1 MNPKSGNLKNICM
14 LSTHGYFDPV
24 PQLGRTD
31 TGGQVVYV
39 LELAKALTTC
49 GINVDIYTRW
59 FDRDKPQID
68 PVPDNADVRI
78 IRLSAGPWEF
88 IPKEEIYNVLPELT
102 ENMTAF
108 IREHNLDYDLFHGHY
123 VDAGIVTLDVARA
136 FDRPAF
142 FTAHSLGAWKKEQMG
157 GDPAEMERKFRFSH
171 RIGEELRIFRSVV
184 AQTVTTVVQ
193 REKLQELYGFTS
205 EDITVI
211 SPGVDIHTFCPLE
224 GSETR
229 MDTGLPERYIL
240 CLSRIDSNKGHD
252 LLLNAFSLVCQS
264 VPDIHLVIGGGSTS
278 KAGPTELEVLANM
291 KRIIVEKDVES
302 RVHIT
307 GYIPDEHLVA
317 TYRQAE
323 MFVLPSLFEP
333 FGMTALEAMACG
345 RPVVASRLGGIRE
358 VVTSG
363 ESGLLVDPANA
374 DEFSSAMIRLLND
387 EQLSWRI
394 GKQGRHIV
402 RERYCWEAIAARHV
416 EFYEKYLDR
425 QP

>member
-1 MNPKSGNLKNICM
+1 MNQRINSLKNICM

-49 GINVDIYTRW
+49 GIKVDIYTRW

-78 IRLSAGPWEF
+78 IRIPAGPWEF
-88 IPKEEIYNVLPELT
+88 IPKEEIYDVLPELAG
-102 ENMTAF
+102 NMTAF
-108 IREHNLDYDLFHGHY
+108 IREHNLDYDFLHGHY

-136 FDRPAF
+136 IDRPAF
-142 FTAHSLGAWKKEQMG
+142 FTAHSLGAWKKEQLG
-157 GDPAEMERKFRFSH
+157 GDPAEMERKFKFSH
-171 RIGEELRIFRSVV
+171 RISEELRIFRSVV
-184 AQTVTTVVQ
+184 AQTVTTDVQ
-193 REKLQELYGFTS
+193 REKLRELYGFTS
-205 EDITVI
+205 RDITVI
-211 SPGVDIHTFCPLE
+211 PPGVDIHTFCRLE
-224 GSETR
+224 SGEAR
-229 MDTGLPERYIL
+229 MDIGLPERYIL

-252 LLLNAFSLVCQS
+252 LLLNAFSLVCKS

-291 KRIIVEKDVES
+291 KRIIAEKDMGE
-302 RVHIT
+302 RAHIT

-358 VVTSG
+358 VVTS
-363 ESGLLVDPANA
+363 EDSGLLVDPADA
-374 DEFSSAMIRLLND
+374 GEFSTAIIRLLND
-387 EQLSWRI
+387 EQLSRRI
-394 GKQGRHIV
+394 GEQGRHIV
-402 RERYCWEAIAARHV
+402 CERYSWEAIAARHI